1 MGLFN
6 PGSGTGGQR
15 AKAQRLEVLLG
26 LIGFFAFMAMIQT
39 VVLEVRGEA
48 AGGSAALLAGLL
60 AFVWLIWRARR
71 NTGA

>member
-15 AKAQRLEVLLG
+15 AKAQRLDVLLG

-48 AGGSAALLAGLL
+48 AGGSAALLAVLL
-60 AFVWLIWRARR
+60 AFSWLIWRARR
-71 NTGA
+71 NTGV

>member
-48 AGGSAALLAGLL
+48 AGGSAALLAVLL
-60 AFVWLIWRARR
+60 AFSWLIWRARR
-71 NTGA
+71 NTGV